1 MRMSIRMEEL
11 PNENEMRFAFRKII
25 LRSEAARVL
34 FEMEICRLWF
44 PRKFGGAVPAA
55 IMRGRR
61 GTSPRSGLGLH
72 RHMNDAAP
80 GVCALRVSYE

>member
-1 MRMSIRMEEL
+1 MWLNSMVLKWRYADYGFL
-11 PNENEMRFAFRKII
+11 ENLEAPCRR
-25 LRSEAARVL
+25 RS
-34 FEMEICRLWF
+34 C
-44 PRKFGGAVPAA
+44 
-55 IMRGRR
+55 GRR

>member
-1 MRMSIRMEEL
+1 MVFI
-11 PNENEMRFAFRKII
+11 
-25 LRSEAARVL
+25 V
-34 FEMEICRLWF
+34 
-44 PRKFGGAVPAA
+44 GAEPAA

-72 RHMNDAAP
+72 RHLNEAAP

>member
-1 MRMSIRMEEL
+1 MYSHYSQ
-11 PNENEMRFAFRKII
+11 FRGRLSEYI

-34 FEMEICRLWF
+34 FEMEICTLWF

-72 RHMNDAAP
+72 RHMNEAAP
-80 GVCALRVSYE
+80 GVYALRVSYE

>member
-1 MRMSIRMEEL
+1 MWQNSMVNTLAHI
-11 PNENEMRFAFRKII
+11 
-25 LRSEAARVL
+25 L
-34 FEMEICRLWF
+34 FEMEKCRLWF